1 MAADPVCQTYFGLDA
16 DDFGHLTHELVRG
29 LSRLG
34 LEKDMA
40 RAVREVSG
48 YRNLRRDRLVW
59 RQASMAAYCVNA
71 FVDWLGFNPATTSET
86 RRTIQLAGRT
96 RTLFGQQPDPEG
108 YPALA
113 AEPLALC
120 IRQVLTPTGW
130 RLSSI
135 SLKATPILKTGK
147 PSIPNKTPAL
157 VSFSTT

>member
-71 FVDWLGFNPATTSET
+71 FVDCSASTRPQPAKRGGPSSLPGA
-86 RRTIQLAGRT
+86 RAPSLPKAGPGRLS
-96 RTLFGQQPDPEG
+96 RPAARA
-108 YPALA
+108 PAL
-113 AEPLALC
+113 
-120 IRQVLTPTGW
+120 
-130 RLSSI
+130 
-135 SLKATPILKTGK
+135 
-147 PSIPNKTPAL
+147 
-157 VSFSTT
+157 